1 MLLMKKLFLSILV
14 ICSLLGGN
22 AYAEIITFTKCAI
35 ERDNYIFD
43 TEMYERYELRF
54 DTTAKTMT
62 KIVEYTDKY
71 IKKYGEL
78 KHYVFESKLDYI
90 VDHLAGR
97 SSSHNG
103 ETLFKYIYDLEKKTY
118 EAMDILA
125 NYQVNRFKCL

>member
-1 MLLMKKLFLSILV
+1 MLLKKLLSLIFV
-14 ICSLLGGN
+14 SLLLSAS
-22 AYAEIITFTKCAI
+22 AYAEIITFTKCAL
-35 ERDNYIFD
+35 ERNNYIFD

>member
-1 MLLMKKLFLSILV
+1 MKKLFSIFLV
-14 ICSLLGGN
+14 LGLLISGN

-43 TEMYERYELRF
+43 TESYERYELRF
-54 DTTAKTMT
+54 DTTAKTVT

-97 SSSHNG
+97 TSIAQNG
-103 ETLFKYIYDLEKKTY
+103 KELFKYIYDLEKKTY
-118 EAMDILA
+118 ESQDILD
-125 NYQVNRFKCL
+125 NYRVYRFKCL

>member
-1 MLLMKKLFLSILV
+1 MKKLLSLIF
-14 ICSLLGGN
+14 ISLLLSGN
-22 AYAEIITFTKCAI
+22 AYAEIIKFTKCAI

-43 TEMYERYELRF
+43 TEMYERKEFRF
-54 DTTAKTMT
+54 DTTAKTVT

-97 SSSHNG
+97 TSIAQNG
-103 ETLFKYIYDLEKKTY
+103 KELFKYVYDLEKKTY
-118 EAMDILA
+118 ESMDILA
-125 NYQVNRFKCL
+125 NYKVYRFKCL

>member
-1 MLLMKKLFLSILV
+1 MKKLFLSILV

-35 ERDNYIFD
+35 ERNNYIFD
-43 TEMYERYELRF
+43 TESYERKELRF
-54 DTTAKTMT
+54 DTTAKTVT

-71 IKKYGEL
+71 IKKYNEL

-103 ETLFKYIYDLEKKTY
+103 ETLFKYVYDLEKKTY

>member
-1 MLLMKKLFLSILV
+1 MLLKKLLSLIFV
-14 ICSLLGGN
+14 SLLLSAS
-22 AYAEIITFTKCAI
+22 AYAEIITFTKCAL
-35 ERDNYIFD
+35 ERNNYIFD

-97 SSSHNG
+97 STIHNG
-103 ETLFKYIYDLEKKTY
+103 ETLFKYTYDLEKKTI
-118 EAMDILA
+118 EVMDIGD
-125 NYQVNRFKCL
+125 NYKISRWKCL

>member
-1 MLLMKKLFLSILV
+1 MKKLFLSILV
-14 ICSLLGGN
+14 LCSLLGGN

-35 ERDNYIFD
+35 ERDNYIFN

-54 DTTAKTMT
+54 DTTAKTVT

-78 KHYVFESKLDYI
+78 KHYVSESKLDYI

-97 SSSHNG
+97 SSIHNG
-103 ETLFKYIYDLEKKTY
+103 ETLFKYVYDLEKKTY

>member
-1 MLLMKKLFLSILV
+1 MKKLLGIVVLGF
-14 ICSLLGGN
+14 LLGGN

-35 ERDNYIFD
+35 ERNNYIFD
-43 TEMYERYELRF
+43 TESYERYELRF
-54 DTTAKTMT
+54 DTTAKTVT

-78 KHYVFESKLDYI
+78 KHYVSESKLDYI

-103 ETLFKYIYDLEKKTY
+103 ETLFKYVYDLEKKTY

>member
-1 MLLMKKLFLSILV
+1 MKKLFLSILV

>member
-1 MLLMKKLFLSILV
+1 MTKLLGIIVLGF
-14 ICSLLGGN
+14 LLGGN

-35 ERDNYIFD
+35 ERNNYIFD
-43 TEMYERYELRF
+43 TESYERYELRF
-54 DTTAKTMT
+54 DTTAKTVT

-103 ETLFKYIYDLEKKTY
+103 ETLFKYVYDLEKKTY

>member
-1 MLLMKKLFLSILV
+1 MKKLFSTILV

-43 TEMYERYELRF
+43 TESYERKELRF
-54 DTTAKTMT
+54 DTTAKTVT

-71 IKKYGEL
+71 IKKYNEL

>member
-1 MLLMKKLFLSILV
+1 MIS
-14 ICSLLGGN
+14 GN

-35 ERDNYIFD
+35 ERDNYIFN

>member
-1 MLLMKKLFLSILV
+1 MKKLFSTILV
-14 ICSLLGGN
+14 LGFLFSGN

-35 ERDNYIFD
+35 ERNNYIFD
-43 TEMYERYELRF
+43 TESYERYELRF
-54 DTTAKTMT
+54 DTTAKTVT

-78 KHYVFESKLDYI
+78 KHYVSESKLDYI

-103 ETLFKYIYDLEKKTY
+103 ETLFKYVYDLEKKTY

>member
-1 MLLMKKLFLSILV
+1 MKKLLSVILV

-35 ERDNYIFD
+35 ERNNYIFD
-43 TEMYERYELRF
+43 TESYERYELRF
-54 DTTAKTMT
+54 DTTAKTVT

-97 SSSHNG
+97 TSIAQNG
-103 ETLFKYIYDLEKKTY
+103 KELFKYIYDLEKKTY
-118 EAMDILA
+118 ESQDILD
-125 NYQVNRFKCL
+125 NYRVYRFKCL

>member
-1 MLLMKKLFLSILV
+1 MKKLFSIFLV
-14 ICSLLGGN
+14 LGLLISGN

-43 TEMYERYELRF
+43 TESYERKELRF
-54 DTTAKTMT
+54 DTTAKTVT

-78 KHYVFESKLDYI
+78 KHYVSESKLDYI

-118 EAMDILA
+118 EQMDILA
-125 NYQVNRFKCL
+125 NYKVYRFKCL

>member
-1 MLLMKKLFLSILV
+1 MKKLFSIFLV
-14 ICSLLGGN
+14 LGLLISGN

-43 TEMYERYELRF
+43 TESYERYELRF
-54 DTTAKTMT
+54 DTTAKTVT

-78 KHYVFESKLDYI
+78 KHYVSESKLDYI

-103 ETLFKYIYDLEKKTY
+103 ETLFKYVYDLEKKTY

>member
-1 MLLMKKLFLSILV
+1 MIRKLLGIIVLGL
-14 ICSLLGGN
+14 LLGGN
-22 AYAEIITFTKCAI
+22 ANAEIITFTKCAI
-35 ERDNYIFD
+35 ERNNYIFD

-103 ETLFKYIYDLEKKTY
+103 ETLFKYIYDLKKKTI
-118 EAMDILA
+118 ESVDIGY
-125 NYQVNRFKCL
+125 NYKISRWKCL